1 MDQSNYPTPLKAQAR
16 RREEGQIDC
25 RDRLFFHE
33 CISTQYKGILTI
45 SSSKLQSFEIAEI
58 HN

>member
-25 RDRLFFHE
+25 KDRLSFNE
-33 CISTQYKGILTI
+33 CIRTQYKGILAM

>member
-1 MDQSNYPTPLKAQAR
+1 MDQSNYPAPLKAQAR

-25 RDRLFFHE
+25 KDRLFFNE

-45 SSSKLQSFEIAEI
+45 SSSKLQSFEIVEI
-58 HN
+58 QN

>member
-25 RDRLFFHE
+25 KDRLFFNE
-33 CISTQYKGILTI
+33 CISTQYKRDSDHLLFKTSIL
-45 SSSKLQSFEIAEI
+45 
-58 HN
+58 

>member
-1 MDQSNYPTPLKAQAR
+1 MNQSNYPTPLKAQAR

-25 RDRLFFHE
+25 KYRLFFNG
-33 CISTQYKGILTI
+33 CINTQYKGILTI